1 VIVKLIA
8 ITARLP
14 RSRIRTRACNGV
26 THERYN
32 GSCNWLRDRVRRFV
46 QKARRGVY
54 SPGSG
59 IVDSALSSIAAI
71 PTKSSC
77 KNGRWLL
84 VAIGDCD
91 PRADSKPRLAEFLR
105 FLLFESRLR
114 ISVPLTPR
122 VLNDLRVSEFRGLRV
137 SPMSLSMSIRS
148 SFFFFFLFFFLYT
161 RGRRVSAASE
171 EDNPSS
177 SAVYDLER
185 GSRRPLDG
193 GESNDKYR
201 RPHPIVDYGIYRVF
215 MV

>member
-14 RSRIRTRACNGV
+14 RSRIRTTACNGV

-105 FLLFESRLR
+105 FLLFESCLR

-122 VLNDLRVSEFRGLRV
+122 VLNGLRVSEFRGLQV
-137 SPMSLSMSIRS
+137 SPMSPSMSIRS
-148 SFFFFFLFFFLYT
+148 SFFFFFFYT
-161 RGRRVSAASE
+161 QEDVACPQRPRRIIRLHPRFTISSAAVVVLSTE
-171 EDNPSS
+171 EKVTINI
-177 SAVYDLER
+177 
-185 GSRRPLDG
+185 G
-193 GESNDKYR
+193 GR
-201 RPHPIVDYGIYRVF
+201 ILL
-215 MV
+215 